1 MSDDL
6 AFASIAELGKAYR
19 TGKASPVA
27 VTRMLLERI
36 RRLDKDLNAFILVL
50 EKQAI
55 ADAEASES
63 ALRNGQ
69 DRGALH
75 GVPIAIKDM
84 IAIAGLPTTFAS
96 RAASPRVPD
105 TDATLV
111 RNLKQAGA
119 IIVGKTNLL
128 EYAYGAVHPDFGQ
141 TNNPWDPART
151 SGGSSGGSTAAVA
164 AGLCFGA
171 VGTDTGGSIRIPA
184 AYCGV
189 PGIKPTYGRVDV
201 DGVEALSLSLDHA
214 GALARSC
221 ADTALMLGGM
231 LGTPLDVSP
240 RTLSGLRIGLF
251 QPPGAER
258 FLEPGVRGAFDRT
271 LDILKRKGATIHA
284 LDIAGLGDVTNAV
297 VKIIEPEA
305 SFIHRAMI
313 RHDAKGL
320 SDTTRA
326 QFEGGFTIP
335 AVEYIEALGVQRT
348 LRAAFKRAFQGVDAI
363 LSPSVAWVAPAEDPP
378 IGDERGTAEMLY
390 SGIYN
395 LVGLPALSV
404 PCGLSEGLPVGL
416 QIATPWGADELA
428 LSIGAALE
436 QHLPPLGRPRVS

>member
-1 MSDDL
+1 MNDDL

-19 TGKASPVA
+19 ADGVSPVA
-27 VTRMLLERI
+27 VTRNLLDRI
-36 RRLDKDLNAFILVL
+36 RRLDKTLNAFITVL
-50 EKQAI
+50 DAQAL
-55 ADAEASES
+55 ADAEAAER
-63 ALRNGQ
+63 ALRDGR
-69 DRGALH
+69 DRGPLH

-84 IAIAGLPTTFAS
+84 IAVAGLPTTFAS

-111 RNLKQAGA
+111 RNLKLAGA

-189 PGIKPTYGRVDV
+189 AGIKPTYGRVDV
-201 DGVEALSLSLDHA
+201 DGVEALSLSLDHV
-214 GALARSC
+214 GALARGC

-231 LGTPLDVSP
+231 LGAPLDVSP
-240 RTLSGLRIGLF
+240 HALFGLRLGLF

-271 LDILKRKGATIHA
+271 IEVLKANGATVHV
-284 LDIAGLGDVTNAV
+284 LEIAGLKDVINAV

-305 SFIHRAMI
+305 SVIHRAMI
-313 RHDAKGL
+313 RHDAQRL
-320 SDTTRA
+320 SATTRA

-335 AVEYIEALGVQRT
+335 AVEYVEALGVQRK
-348 LRAAFKRAFQGVDAI
+348 LRAAFKRAFEGVDAI

-378 IGDERGTAEMLY
+378 MGDERGTAEMLY
-390 SGIYN
+390 SGVYN

-428 LSIGAALE
+428 LGIGAALE
-436 QHLPPLGRPRVS
+436 RHLPPLGRPRVS